1 MHPKLLAASLLAFSL
16 TSLPAWACPTGN
28 PRDLNYIRRDNNRCE
43 GIQSRSLISSNL
55 GLVSLSTSTNA
66 PLGNNLTIRVPNVG
80 GGTPNVLVR
89 AIEERYQLDAMALTD
104 SGGFYSFSLPTTVLS
119 AANIALDALYATA
132 TSGDWVVYVPV
143 ILQQP
148 APEYKFVFF
157 SNGSASFRRA
167 EIRKDGRTVAA
178 WGPQGARRG
187 EKPFSWTPGAAS
199 AGRYEF
205 YYEATVEPTSGPA
218 EEIETRFFFEHN
230 PNWLR

>member
-1 MHPKLLAASLLAFSL
+1 MHRKLLAAGLLAFSL
-16 TSLPAWACPTGN
+16 TSLPAWACPSGN
-28 PRDLNYIRRDNNRCE
+28 PNNLNYIRRDNNRCE
-43 GIQSRSLISSNL
+43 GIQSRSVISSSLELISL
-55 GLVSLSTSTNA
+55 TTSTNA
-66 PLGNNLTIRVPNVG
+66 PLRDNLTIRVPKVS

-89 AIEERYQLDAMALTD
+89 AVEDRYQLDAMALAD

-119 AANIALDALYATA
+119 AANIALDTLRATA
-132 TSGDWVVYVPV
+132 TTGEFVVYLPV

-167 EIRKDGRTVAA
+167 EIRKDGRTVVA

-187 EKPFSWTPGAAS
+187 VKTFSWTPGTAA

-205 YYEATVEPTSGPA
+205 YYEATVESTSGPA
-218 EEIETRFFFEHN
+218 EEIETRFRFEHN
-230 PNWLR
+230 PAWLP